1 MTQRLQPLELLM
13 LNGGSAPTSRP
24 IDDGD
29 INLQIYS
36 SICAQPPDQST
47 IGSCAQIS
55 GYTPERGAPTSR
67 SIIDK

>member
-1 MTQRLQPLELLM
+1 MVAVLQPLDPLM
-13 LNGGSAPTSRP
+13 METLTSKS
-24 IDDGD
+24 I
-29 INLQIYS
+29 S
-36 SICAQPPDQST
+36 STCAQPPDQST

>member
-29 INLQIYS
+29 INLQIY
-36 SICAQPPDQST
+36 Q
-47 IGSCAQIS
+47 
-55 GYTPERGAPTSR
+55 
-67 SIIDK
+67 